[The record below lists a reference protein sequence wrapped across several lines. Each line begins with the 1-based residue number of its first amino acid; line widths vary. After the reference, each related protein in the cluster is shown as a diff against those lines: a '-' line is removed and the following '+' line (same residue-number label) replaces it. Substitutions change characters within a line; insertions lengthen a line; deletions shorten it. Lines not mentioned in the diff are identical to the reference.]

1 MMKQNVLLAIGV
13 AISVALVSVAHAAL
27 VEDMVAFDRAY
38 IPGLALSNQPDKPA
52 TAVEESM
59 RRLNTGWEKFLQ
71 SLSKSDRENAALG
84 KAIAES
90 GARIDE
96 ARKLVAAGKRAQAH
110 EALEGVRIAFWK
122 ARTAMGI
129 DYLPDRFT
137 AFHEPMEEF
146 VDLAGKP
153 GADAG
158 KLKSFLGE
166 LSARWSDVEKAKLDV
181 GLFKFSGEKAGTY
194 ANMVKKEREILTQ
207 LSGILESGNQESLAK
222 TAGAMKGNFSQTY
235 LLFGDFTGL

>member
-1 MMKQNVLLAIGV
+1 
-13 AISVALVSVAHAAL
+13 
-27 VEDMVAFDRAY
+27 MVTFDRAY

-52 TAVEESM
+52 AAVEESM
-59 RRLNTGWEKFLQ
+59 RRLNTGWEEFLQ
-71 SLSKSDRENAALG
+71 SLSKSDRENASLG

-90 GARIDE
+90 GPKIVE
-96 ARKLVAAGKRAQAH
+96 ARNLVAAGKRPQAH

-137 AFHEPMEEF
+137 AFHEPMEKF
-146 VDLAGKP
+146 VDLAKP
-153 GADAG
+153 GADAA
-158 KLKSFLGE
+158 KLKNLLGE

-181 GLFKFSGEKAGTY
+181 GLFKFSAEKAATY

-207 LSGILESGNQESLAK
+207 LSGVVESGNQEVLAK